1 MKATIDV
8 DVGGTFTDC
17 FALFDGRVATG
28 KAPTTRQ
35 QLGLG
40 CIQAISVVADSLGL
54 SMAELMKQTEV
65 VRLSSTIA
73 TNALI
78 QRTGPT
84 LGLITTEGFEGTVEI
99 GRGGRWIDGLSIREA
114 RDVARQS
121 KPKPVIPLEMTV
133 GIKERID
140 ARGEIVRPLDE
151 DDVREKVRHL
161 LNKGARG
168 FVVALLWSYLN
179 PVHERRVKDII
190 EAEFLGSYLGSDMS
204 VMLSSEV
211 CPKRWEYTRT
221 TTTMLNAYLHSFCQE
236 GLANLVD
243 ELRGQGYEKV
253 VMLVHNTGGMA
264 EIFRSTAIQT
274 CHAGPVAGLIGS
286 AGMARTLG
294 YDNVI
299 STDMGGTSF
308 DLGIIVGGSTRSYQW
323 RPLLDRWQV
332 DMVMLRV
339 DTIGAG
345 GGSIAWLNP
354 ALGNRLEVGPHS
366 AGSEPGPACYGRGG
380 TEPAVTDADVVL
392 GYVNPDYFWGGRM
405 KLNKEKA
412 ITAIRERIARPLG
425 MDVEQAALLIKKVV
439 DANMANVI
447 YRETSLQGYDPGQFV
462 LFAYGGAGA
471 AHCCGYGFQAG
482 VGKIISFPFSPVFS
496 AYGSASMDVVHIY
509 EQSRHVPLMAPGGKK
524 YLTDYSE
531 FNEVVQSLK
540 QKALRDVQGEGFPAE
555 DIVFSLELDLKYGG
569 QIHTHR
575 AAVSRLL
582 LEKEEDAKA
591 IYEQFEKEYEEIY
604 SAFAV
609 YPEGGVDIHGFVL
622 RATVPQPRP
631 ELPTHA
637 AKGEQPRRQA
647 LKGKRDT
654 YWEEY
659 QGFRQT
665 PIYEQK
671 LLECGNV
678 IEGPAVIEA
687 ETTTTVLPPG
697 VRLVVDKFLNLV
709 MEKI

>member
-1 MKATIDV
+1 MKATVDV

-17 FALFDGRVATG
+17 FVLVDGRVATG

-35 QLGLG
+35 QPGLG
-40 CIQAISVVADSLGL
+40 CIQAISVVADSLGM
-54 SMAELMKQTEV
+54 SMAELLQQTEV

-114 RDVARQS
+114 RDVARQT
-121 KPKPVIPLEMTV
+121 KPEPVIPLEMTV
-133 GIKERID
+133 GVKERID
-140 ARGEIVRPLDE
+140 AKGKVVRPLDE

-168 FVVALLWSYLN
+168 FVVSLLWSYLN
-179 PVHERRVKDII
+179 PVHERRIREII
-190 EAEFLGSYLGSDMS
+190 ETEFPECYLGGDMP

-221 TTTMLNAYLHSFCQE
+221 TTTMLNAYLHGCSWE

-243 ELRGQGYEKV
+243 ELRGQGYDKV

-286 AGMARTLG
+286 AGMARMLG
-294 YDNVI
+294 YDNVV

-308 DLGIIVGGSTRSYQW
+308 DLGIIAGGSTRSYQW

-332 DMVMLRV
+332 DMVMLKV
-339 DTIGAG
+339 DSIGAG

-354 ALGNRLEVGPHS
+354 VLGNRLEVGPQS
-366 AGSEPGPACYGRGG
+366 AGSEPGPACYDRGG
-380 TEPAVTDADVVL
+380 SEPAVTDADVVL
-392 GYVNPDYFWGGRM
+392 GYLNPDYFWGGRM
-405 KLNKEKA
+405 KLNREKA
-412 ITAIRERIARPLG
+412 IATIREKIARPLG
-425 MDVEQAALLIKKVV
+425 MEVEQAALLIKKVV

-447 YRETSLQGYDPGQFV
+447 YRETALQGYDPGQFV

-471 AHCCGYGFQAG
+471 VHCCGYGFQAG
-482 VGKIISFPFSPVFS
+482 VDKLIVFPFSPVFS

-509 EQSRHVPLMAPGGKK
+509 EQSKHVSLMAPVTKE
-524 YLTDYSE
+524 YLSDYSE

-540 QKALRDVQGEGFPAE
+540 QKALRDIQGEGFSVK
-555 DIVFSLELDLKYGG
+555 DTVFSLELDMKYGG

-575 AAVSRLL
+575 AAVPRLL
-582 LEKEEDAKA
+582 LEKEEDAWA
-591 IYEQFEKEYEEIY
+591 IYEQFEQEYKEIY
-604 SAFAV
+604 SAFVV
-609 YPEGGVDIHGFVL
+609 YPEGGVDIHSFTL

-631 ELPTHA
+631 ELPVHA
-637 AKGEQPRRQA
+637 VKEKRPRRGA
-647 LKGKRDT
+647 MKGHREA

-671 LLECGNV
+671 LLDCGNV
-678 IEGPAVIEA
+678 IEGPAIIEA

-697 VRLVVDKFLNLV
+697 AKLVVDKFLNLV
-709 MEKI
+709 IERM